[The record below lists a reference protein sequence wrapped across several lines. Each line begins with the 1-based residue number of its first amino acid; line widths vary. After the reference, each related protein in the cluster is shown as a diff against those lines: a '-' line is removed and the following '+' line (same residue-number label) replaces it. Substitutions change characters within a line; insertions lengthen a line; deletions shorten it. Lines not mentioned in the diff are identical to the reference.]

1 MILFYY
7 TAMEVYM
14 TKTTARLSSAEI
26 GNTWQF
32 YIQATLS
39 RCLLQYFIHHQ
50 KDEEILILLQENL
63 QYTDENITQIAD
75 IYQKENIPKPDGF
88 WEEEI
93 NFDAPPLFYDE
104 FALTFVYS
112 MSRMNMIN
120 RSFIISNTARPDV
133 LKIFITSLSQSVELY
148 EKATSLMLAKG
159 IYDRPPM
166 IPYPKT
172 VEYIQKKWYVL
183 PLPEQKRPL
192 NTLEL
197 TQLFFNIE
205 RNYFAV
211 ILCLGLQQVVKDKE
225 IKKYIDKGREIS
237 EKQIQVFNDILK
249 KEDLLGMAS
258 VPMLVTDSTVSPF
271 SDKFI
276 VSLFHFLNSID
287 VALLGQALSLS
298 MRADLAAHFSKFMGE
313 IILYSKDGFNIMV
326 ERGWLEQPPMAPNRK
341 DLEGHK

>member
-1 MILFYY
+1 
-7 TAMEVYM
+7 M
-14 TKTTARLSSAEI
+14 TKTTNRLSSAEI
-26 GNTWQF
+26 GSTWQF

-39 RCLLQYFIHHQ
+39 RCLIKYFIHHQ
-50 KDEEILILLQENL
+50 KDEEILALLQKNL
-63 QYTDENITQIAD
+63 HYTDENITQIED
-75 IYQKENIPKPDGF
+75 IYKKENIPIPDGF
-88 WEEEI
+88 GDQEI
-93 NFDAPPLFYDE
+93 NFDAPPLFFDE
-104 FALTFVYS
+104 FALTFVYA
-112 MSRMNMIN
+112 MHRMNMIN
-120 RSFIISNTARPDV
+120 RSFIISNTARSDV
-133 LKIFITSLSQSVELY
+133 LTIFTASLFQSVELY
-148 EKATSLMLAKG
+148 EKATALMLAKG

-172 VEYIQKKWYVL
+172 VEYIQKKWYIL

-197 TQLFFNIE
+197 THIFFNIE

-211 ILCLGLQQVVKDKE
+211 ILCLGLQQVIEDKE
-225 IKKYIDKGREIS
+225 LKKYIDKGREIS

-249 KEDLLGMAS
+249 KEDLLGITS
-258 VPMLVTDSTVSPF
+258 VSMLVTDSTISPF

-276 VSLFHFLNSID
+276 VALFHYLNAID

-313 IILYSKDGFNIMV
+313 IMLYSKDGFNIMV